1 MGLTM
6 SSQSS
11 DVFSEAGTSL
21 GDWGK
26 LPYVAL
32 ALIFSYLPDRDKFN
46 ASLVNRMWGEGFSW
60 PGNWRH
66 REMIFY
72 GACEDTVAKEKAFA
86 DRFGAQLKS
95 LRLRCWSPA
104 QGPALDIYLRK
115 VAEVLDIISLNSSL
129 RELHVRIPISLLG
142 ITFLK
147 RRVVPGGGCGG
158 PGVHG
163 RRIDNGLLHCLRIR
177 PPPRIESQTD

>member
-129 RELHVRIPISLLG
+129 RELHVADVEGLGYTDDELITVNDLL
-142 ITFLK
+142 FESE
-147 RRVVPGGGCGG
+147 RRAVGKARMV
-158 PGVHG
+158 
-163 RRIDNGLLHCLRIR
+163 IILENLI
-177 PPPRIESQTD
+177 Q